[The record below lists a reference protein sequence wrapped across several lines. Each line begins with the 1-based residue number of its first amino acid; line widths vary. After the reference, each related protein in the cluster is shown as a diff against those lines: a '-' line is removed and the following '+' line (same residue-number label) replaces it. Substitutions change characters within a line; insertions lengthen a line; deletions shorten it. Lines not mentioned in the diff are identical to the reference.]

1 MAVFPAALVLNVSD
15 AGRAA
20 EFLGRAVGYVR
31 QQDAPDFLI
40 PPNGEGLQ
48 LHLDEKDRTHLDLCV
63 DRQLSDLETE
73 VDRLV
78 ALGATR
84 VDWVYPDDADFVVL
98 ADTEGNLFCVIN

>member
-48 LHLDEKDRTHLDLCV
+48 LHLGEKSASRSESCRSTH
-63 DRQLSDLETE
+63 RS
-73 VDRLV
+73 R
-78 ALGATR
+78 
-84 VDWVYPDDADFVVL
+84 
-98 ADTEGNLFCVIN
+98 